1 MQDSV
6 RTVYSAYL
14 QTCQYLQ
21 IPPVIKPYSTL
32 NEKFSI
38 HETVAVADGD
48 VLGLNYACIGNGGH
62 RFAIGTNNV
71 FKPEIV
77 QHRPNDAALYSHLPF
92 VLRLPAQD
100 LTAAERSNYRL
111 RRVETHDGVSYIAYY
126 AKVLDKSSTI
136 PQMELRSV
144 TDGVVTSTPFIP
156 SVANLNPTP
165 PAINS
170 SGVLTPTGDY
180 VAATGKVPFI
190 LDANDIAELLNVC
203 NIIYGDPNYA
213 IVSEI
218 ALCTGVDK
226 TVTGDFN
233 GVSSSYVDAIG
244 MQVANFTNAM
254 LAANFNSDGYELLI
268 DIGSLE
274 PLLTLA

>member
-1 MQDSV
+1 
-6 RTVYSAYL
+6 
-14 QTCQYLQ
+14 
-21 IPPVIKPYSTL
+21 
-32 NEKFSI
+32 
-38 HETVAVADGD
+38 
-48 VLGLNYACIGNGGH
+48 
-62 RFAIGTNNV
+62 
-71 FKPEIV
+71 
-77 QHRPNDAALYSHLPF
+77 
-92 VLRLPAQD
+92 
-100 LTAAERSNYRL
+100 
-111 RRVETHDGVSYIAYY
+111 
-126 AKVLDKSSTI
+126 
-136 PQMELRSV
+136 MELRSV